1 MQIDDKIRSIL
12 IDKLHFTSDHI
23 KKLENNAGT
32 LARTM
37 NLLSMIQR
45 SPNQKEVRQFVQVQL
60 KKIRQSLDTV
70 PYVRNDI
77 LLKARAEYYTFQR
90 SFR

>member
-1 MQIDDKIRSIL
+1 MQIEPNIRSL
-12 IDKLHFTSDHI
+12 LTDKMHFTEDHI
-23 KKLENNAGT
+23 QKLENNAGL

-37 NLLSMIQR
+37 NLLSMIKR
-45 SPNQKEVRQFVQVQL
+45 SPNQLAVRQFVQVQL

-70 PYVRNDI
+70 PYAGHEALI
-77 LLKARAEYYTFQR
+77 QARAEYYTFQR